1 MKVGSLCTGYG
12 GLEIAVTELFKNARL
27 QFVSDIDPE
36 VNTLLNHHH
45 KKTPNLEDLTNT
57 DWTKAPEIDLLSAG
71 YPCQPFSTAGK
82 RKGEQ
87 DDRAIFEYIA
97 DGISILRPRWV
108 LLENV
113 AGHITLGGTSVIA
126 TLTKLGYD
134 SRWGTVSASEALAPH
149 KRSRLFIW
157 ANNRNTTISD
167 GRYTQPE
174 TMETTIRQAPEF
186 RESTCSLERWGTV
199 IGRPHPEYATEDNR
213 VNPKFVEWLM
223 GLPDGYVTDIITD
236 YSSQLRILGNGVV
249 PQQAKL
255 AISTLLK
262 NM

>member
-1 MKVGSLCTGYG
+1 MRLGSLCTGYG
-12 GLEIAVTELFKNARL
+12 GLEIAVSELFKHAKL

-36 VNTLLNHHH
+36 VNTLLSHYYRE
-45 KKTPNLEDLTNT
+45 TLNLGDLTNIN
-57 DWTKAPEIDLLSAG
+57 WSQVPEIDLLCAG

-82 RKGEQ
+82 REGEQ

-97 DGISILRPRWV
+97 NGISVLRPRWV

-113 AGHITLGGTSVIA
+113 AGHLTLGGTSVIA

-134 SRWGTVSASEALAPH
+134 SRWGIIRANDSSSPH
-149 KRSRLFIW
+149 KRARLFIW
-157 ANNRNTTISD
+157 ANSSD
-167 GRYTQPE
+167 TKIGNGRYTQPE
-174 TMETTIRQAPEF
+174 IMETTVKQASEF
-186 RESTCSLERWGTV
+186 GESTCSFERWGNIV
-199 IGRPHPEYATEDNR
+199 GRERPEYATEDNR

-223 GLPDGYVTDIITD
+223 GLPEGYVTDIITD

-262 NM
+262 MK